1 MGAPEPIWRGMSR
14 NPTTLTTTATCLVPD
29 CGWTET
35 GAGADR
41 AAERHTKTEGHP
53 TGVRSTP

>member
-14 NPTTLTTTATCLVPD
+14 NPTTLTTTATCLT
-29 CGWTET
+29 CNWTAT
-35 GAGADR
+35 GEKADR

-53 TGVRSTP
+53 TSVRSTP